1 MKSSFEKIEAM
12 EIEDVE
18 QRINACFDFKDLYTC
33 FENIFIYMC
42 MHIHTHTYIYNKIIL
57 SGDV

>member
-1 MKSSFEKIEAM
+1 MKSFFEKIEAM

-18 QRINACFDFKDLYTC
+18 QRINACFDFNDLYTY

-42 MHIHTHTYIYNKIIL
+42 VSYICIHTIYYI
-57 SGDV
+57 

>member
-12 EIEDVE
+12 EIEDVG

-33 FENIFIYMC
+33 FENIFIYISVYT
-42 MHIHTHTYIYNKIIL
+42 HI
-57 SGDV
+57 